1 MPKDELEGKID
12 LLERRSRELRD
23 EALRTGGKRADALD
37 SALSELGTALE
48 ELQVASE
55 ELRQQ
60 NDELVASSDRLAR
73 ERQRLRQLFE
83 GAPYAYLITDQAGKI
98 REVNQAG
105 VALFGLKKDLLVG
118 KPIAAF
124 VPTDE
129 RKEFRARLSQA
140 AKSPER
146 VNWDMP
152 LSPRGRPVLDAE
164 ITVAP
169 RRGKAESSVELLWM
183 IQDVT
188 LRQRAQDSLRQS
200 EERFRSVAEMLPIP
214 VSITRREDGRILYG
228 NPAYARILGLPLTK
242 LIGRKASEFYAHAED
257 RTRMLAQLEE
267 SGLVEGIELECKRA
281 DGSPFWAVSSI
292 AAITFGGKDA
302 VASAFRDVTEP
313 RQLREERK
321 RLLAQTAEMADSLQA
336 ERDLLETV
344 MESTDAQLVYLDREF
359 NFVLVN
365 SAYAQGS
372 GYSAEQFI
380 GQNHFQLFPNEEN
393 QAIFERVRDTGQAIQ
408 FRARPFVFPE
418 RPDLGTTYWDWTL
431 VPVAGE
437 AGEVQG
443 LVLSLMDVTEHERML
458 RQLQQER
465 ARLAAIID
473 HAPEAIVVVDDEC
486 RVVTTNPVADRL
498 YGGTIPC
505 GERWGTLEQ
514 LNLCHADGA
523 PYDPHDLPLARAA
536 LEGKSSDNVEMAL
549 ARPNGSRRDL
559 LASTAPIRDIEGRL
573 TGAVGV
579 FQDITERKRTRES
592 LRLAVERLQL
602 LHDLDSVILTAPP
615 LEQVVQSALERLPL
629 MVPCLRASV
638 SLFDPRDG
646 EFSLLAV
653 FSDGETQLEKGW
665 RGALDSMWFIEELR
679 AGKTHLIQDLQ
690 LNDHPAPKWALLREE
705 GIRSYLSVPLVA
717 EGILLGSL
725 NCGLG
730 TADGLAAG
738 DLEIANELAKQLAV
752 AVHQDR
758 LREQVRLHT
767 EELEELVDER
777 TAQLRASEARFR
789 AVFEGTAI
797 GVALLDLEGRIQE
810 GNPAL
815 YEMLGY
821 SVEDLRNKP
830 VSLVTHPLDAAT
842 GAEGYRE
849 FVAGA
854 EDHATHEVRFVRS
867 DGEVRWARLTLS
879 LVRSVSGEPQ
889 YTIAVIQDITEEKE
903 AVEGLIQAEKLAITG
918 RLAASLA
925 HEINNPLQAVIGC
938 LGLAQEALEEDGKTQ
953 QYLEVGLSELRRAA
967 DVVGRLRDV
976 QRMSE
981 PGEKKPMDIRSL
993 LNNAMTVT
1001 RKKCEEHDVESGLRC
1016 PTGLP
1021 TVTGDSSRLQQVF
1034 LNLILNAVDAMA
1046 DGGELAVTA
1055 RETFEPHGVSVHF
1068 ADTGPGIDAHIMDHL
1083 FDPFVTTKKDGLGLG
1098 LYVSQTIVEEH
1109 GGRISAESPPD
1120 GGAVFTVWLPC

>member
-1 MPKDELEGKID
+1 
-12 LLERRSRELRD
+12 
-23 EALRTGGKRADALD
+23 
-37 SALSELGTALE
+37 
-48 ELQVASE
+48 
-55 ELRQQ
+55 LRQQ
-60 NDELVASSDRLAR
+60 IEESMTAQTQLSQ
-73 ERQRLRQLFE
+73 ECQRLQQLFE
-83 GAPYAYLITDQAGKI
+83 EAPHAYLITNSFGEIQDA
-98 REVNQAG
+98 NQAA
-105 VALFGLKKDLLVG
+105 VALFGLQKDHLVG
-118 KPIAAF
+118 KPMTVF
-124 VPTDE
+124 VPSDE
-129 RKEFRARLSQA
+129 RKEFRARLNQA
-140 AKSPER
+140 VRSHER
-146 VNWDMP
+146 LTWDTR
-152 LSPRGRPVLDAE
+152 LSPRRRPALDAE
-164 ITVAP
+164 ITVAR
-169 RRGKAESSVELLWM
+169 RRGKTEGPAELLWM
-183 IQDVT
+183 VQDVT
-188 LRQRAQDSLRQS
+188 LRIRAEDSLRQS

-214 VSITRREDGRILYG
+214 VGITRRKDGRILYG

-242 LIGRKASEFYAHAED
+242 LIGRKASDFYAHGED

-281 DGSPFWAVSSI
+281 DDSPFWAVSSI

-321 RLLAQTAEMADSLQA
+321 RLLAQTSEMADSLQA

-344 MESTDAQLVYLDREF
+344 MESTDTQLVYLDREF

-372 GYSAEQFI
+372 GYSAEELI
-380 GQNHFQLFPNEEN
+380 GQNHFQLFPDDEN

-408 FRARPFVFPE
+408 FLAKPFVFPA
-418 RPDLGTTYWDWTL
+418 RPELGTTYWDWTL
-431 VPVAGE
+431 TPVLDR

-486 RVVTTNPVADRL
+486 RVLMTNPVADRL
-498 YGGTIPC
+498 YGGTIPR
-505 GERWGTLEQ
+505 GEKWGSLTQ

-523 PYDPHDLPLARAA
+523 KYDPRDLPLARAA
-536 LEGKSSDNVEMAL
+536 LKGQSCENVEMAL
-549 ARPNGSRRDL
+549 VRLDGSHRDL
-559 LASTAPIRDIEGRL
+559 LTSAAPIRDVEGRL

-579 FQDITERKRTRES
+579 FQDITERERTREA
-592 LRLAVERLQL
+592 LHLAVERLRL
-602 LHDLDSVILTAPP
+602 LHDLDSIILTAPP
-615 LEQVVQSALERLPL
+615 LEQVVQSAVERLPL

-638 SLFDPRDG
+638 SLFDPDD
-646 EFSLLAV
+646 EQFSLLAV

-665 RGALDSMWFIEELR
+665 RGYLDSMWFIEELR
-679 AGKTHLIQDLQ
+679 QGKTHLTQDLQ
-690 LNDHPAPKWALLREE
+690 VNSHPAPKWALLRAE
-705 GIRSYLSVPLVA
+705 GIRSYLSVPLLA
-717 EGILLGSL
+717 EGKLLGALS
-725 NCGLG
+725 CGLD
-730 TADGLAAG
+730 TADGLSPE
-738 DLEIANELAKQLAV
+738 DLEIVHELAEQLAV

-767 EELEELVDER
+767 EELKELVDER

-789 AVFEGTAI
+789 AVFEGTSI
-797 GVALLDLEGRIQE
+797 GVALLDLEGHIKE

-821 SVEDLRNKP
+821 SLEELRDQP
-830 VSLVTHPLDAAT
+830 VAVVTHPLDAAT
-842 GAEGYRE
+842 GAKEYSE

-879 LVRSVSGEPQ
+879 LVRSASGEAQ

-967 DVVGRLRDV
+967 DVVGKLRDV

-981 PGEKKPMDIRSL
+981 PGEKKPIDIRSL
-993 LNNAMTVT
+993 LDSAMTVT
-1001 RKKCEEHDVESGLRC
+1001 RKKCEEHDVKSGLQC
-1016 PTGLP
+1016 PAGLP
-1021 TVTGDSSRLQQVF
+1021 AVTGDSSRLQQVF
-1034 LNLILNAVDAMA
+1034 LNLILNAVDAMTE
-1046 DGGELAVTA
+1046 GGKLVVTA
-1055 RETFEPHGVSVHF
+1055 KETVDPHGVSLHF
-1068 ADTGPGIDAHIMDHL
+1068 ADTGPGIDSHIANHL

-1109 GGRISAESPPD
+1109 GGQISAESPPD
-1120 GGAVFTVWLPC
+1120 GGAIFTVWLPC